1 MVWARSFGAVRAFA
15 LGHPMSRQYQAIQTT
30 DFAPCWLI
38 PLSYLRATYSDMSD
52 GDRIDSQA
60 YAILAAAM

>member
-1 MVWARSFGAVRAFA
+1 
-15 LGHPMSRQYQAIQTT
+15 MSRQYQAIQMM

-38 PLSYLRATYSDMSD
+38 PLRYYCATYSVMSD

-60 YAILAAAM
+60 YAILAAPM

>member
-1 MVWARSFGAVRAFA
+1 MN
-15 LGHPMSRQYQAIQTT
+15 RQYQAIQMM

-38 PLSYLRATYSDMSD
+38 PLSYLRATYSVMSD
-52 GDRIDSQA
+52 GDRIDSHA

>member
-1 MVWARSFGAVRAFA
+1 MDWARSFGAVRAFA
-15 LGHPMSRQYQAIQTT
+15 QGHPMSRQYQAIQMM

-38 PLSYLRATYSDMSD
+38 PLSYLRATYSVMSD
-52 GDRIDSQA
+52 GDRIDSHA

>member
-1 MVWARSFGAVRAFA
+1 
-15 LGHPMSRQYQAIQTT
+15 MSCQYQAIQMT

-38 PLSYLRATYSDMSD
+38 PLSYHRATYSVMSD

-60 YAILAAAM
+60 YVILAAAM